1 MSWGD
6 VGAGALRAALLLSV
20 WGLGSATYAA
30 WKRDARALASARAVA
45 VAAFALVL
53 VADLAMVGALVTHD
67 FSLVYVAENNARA
80 TPLFYSAISLWA
92 ALAGSILL
100 WTLVLAGAVMWV
112 ALRGTRSLPRLAT
125 TATAVLFAMLA
136 FFLLL
141 TTTAAD
147 PFTRI
152 ATGLIPADG
161 RGPNAL
167 LQNHPFMALHPPL
180 LYLGYVLTSIP
191 FAYAIAALIL
201 GETGDRWLTETRKAA
216 LASWGLL
223 GVGIVAGAWWSYA
236 VLGWGGY
243 WAWDPV
249 ENAAIMPW
257 LTATAYLH
265 SVMVEEKRRLLR
277 TWNIAL
283 VIATFALTILGTF
296 LTRSGVVNSVH
307 SFTQSA
313 IGPLLLGYF
322 VAILVVGVGLLLYRL
337 NDLTDRGSIGAPLSR
352 EAVFLF
358 QNVLFVA
365 ATLTVLLGTLY
376 PLIAEAVSGAQLSIG
391 APYFDR
397 VEVPIGLALLF
408 LMGIGPQLPWHG
420 ASRSTLE
427 QQFTVPAIAAAIGAA
442 GALLAGMTGVAP
454 VLTYA
459 LAAFVVATI
468 AQEFIR
474 GVRARRVL
482 HGEPP
487 ATAFVA
493 LFRRNGRRYGGYVV
507 HLGIVLVVVA
517 IATSQS
523 RTTELER
530 TLAPGDA
537 LDVAGYHVVF
547 SGLRD
552 VNEPQ
557 RASTLADLVITG
569 NGATE
574 HLHPGL
580 VQYPNSAQAIG
591 TPGIAAGSRDDI
603 YTILAAY
610 DGRGRAWAT
619 IRVRVIPL
627 VSWLWAGGAVVGL
640 GALLAALPPPRRRKA
655 PVTGSVSLPRVV
667 GTER

>member
-1 MSWGD
+1 VSWGD
-6 VGAGALRAALLLSV
+6 VGAGALRAALLLAL
-20 WGLGSATYAA
+20 WGLGAATYAA
-30 WKRDARALASARAVA
+30 WKRDARALTSARAVA
-45 VAAFALVL
+45 IATFVLVL
-53 VADLAMVGALVTHD
+53 IADLAMVGALVTHD

-100 WTLVLAGAVMWV
+100 WTLILAGAVAWV
-112 ALRGTRSLPRLAT
+112 AVRGTRSLPRLAT
-125 TATAVLFAMLA
+125 VATAVLFGMLA

-141 TTTAAD
+141 VTTAAAD

-152 ATGLIPADG
+152 AAESVPSDG

-167 LQNHPFMALHPPL
+167 LQNHPLMALHPPL

-223 GVGIVAGAWWSYA
+223 GLGIVAGAWWSYA

-313 IGPLLLGYF
+313 IGPLLLGYL
-322 VAILVVGVGLLLYRL
+322 VAILVLGVGLLLYRL
-337 NDLTDRGSIGAPLSR
+337 NDLADRGSIGAPLSR

-427 QQFTVPAIAAAIGAA
+427 RQFTVPFIAAAAGAA
-442 GALLAGMTGVAP
+442 VAVIAGMTGVAP

-468 AQEFIR
+468 AQEFVR
-474 GVRARRVL
+474 GVRARGVL
-482 HGEPP
+482 HGEAPM
-487 ATAFVA
+487 TAFVA

-507 HLGIVLVVVA
+507 HFGIVLAVVA

-537 LDVAGYHVVF
+537 MDIAGYHVVF
-547 SGLRD
+547 TGLRD

-557 RASTLADLVITG
+557 RASTLADLVVTG
-569 NGATE
+569 NGANE
-574 HLHPGL
+574 SLHPGL

-591 TPGIAAGSRDDI
+591 TPGIAAGARDDI

-627 VSWLWAGGAVVGL
+627 VSWLWAGGAIVGI
-640 GALLAALPPPRRRKA
+640 GAILAALPPPRRRPA
-655 PVTGSVSLPRVV
+655 PATVHVPEAAV
-667 GTER
+667 GAE

>member
-6 VGAGALRAALLLSV
+6 IGAGALRAALPLAV
-20 WGLGSATYAA
+20 WGLGSAAYAG
-30 WKRDARALASARAVA
+30 WKRDPRALLSARAVA
-45 VAAFALVL
+45 IAAFALVL

-67 FSLVYVAENNARA
+67 FSLVYVAENNARE

-100 WTLVLAGAVMWV
+100 WTLVLSGAAVYV
-112 ALRGTRSLPRLAT
+112 AVRGTRSIPRLAT
-125 TATAVLFAMLA
+125 VALAVLFAMLA

-147 PFTRI
+147 PFVRI
-152 ATGLIPADG
+152 VADRVPSNG
-161 RGPNAL
+161 NGPNPL
-167 LQNHPFMALHPPL
+167 LQNHPLMALHPPL

-201 GETGDRWLTETRKAA
+201 GETSDRWLTETRKAA
-216 LASWGLL
+216 LASWALL

-322 VAILVVGVGLLLYRL
+322 IAILVVGVGLLLYRL
-337 NDLTDRGSIGAPLSR
+337 DDLADRGSIGAPLSR
-352 EAVFLF
+352 EAIFLF

-376 PLIAEAVSGAQLSIG
+376 PLIAEALSGAQLSIG

-408 LMGIGPQLPWHG
+408 LMGLGPQLPWHG
-420 ASRSTLE
+420 ASRATLE
-427 QQFTVPAIAAAIGAA
+427 KQFSAPLVAAAL
-442 GALLAGMTGVAP
+442 GALGAIITGLSGLAP

-459 LAAFVVATI
+459 LAAFVTATVV
-468 AQEFIR
+468 QEFAR
-474 GVRARRVL
+474 GIRARRAL
-482 HGEPP
+482 HGE
-487 ATAFVA
+487 ATGAAFVS

-507 HLGIVLVVVA
+507 HLGIVMVVIA
-517 IATSQS
+517 IGTSQA
-523 RTTELER
+523 RTIELER

-537 LDVAGYHVVF
+537 MDVAGYHVVLT
-547 SGLRD
+547 GLRD
-552 VNEPQ
+552 ITEPQ
-557 RASTLADLVITG
+557 RATTVADLVITG
-569 NGATE
+569 NGASE

-580 VQYPNSAQAIG
+580 VLYPNSAQAIG
-591 TPGIAAGSRDDI
+591 SPGIAAGSRADI

-610 DGRGRAWAT
+610 DARGGAWAT

-627 VSWLWAGGAVVGL
+627 VSWLWAGGAIVGL
-640 GALLAALPPPRRRKA
+640 GALLAAWPPPKRRTVLV
-655 PVTGSVSLPRVV
+655 PSIQPSSV
-667 GTER
+667 GAK